1 MSFESICAGRR
12 GLWAGLALSAMA
24 TASLAQLVSP
34 PGEEAPAPAVT
45 PAPARPVQS
54 APAPR
59 ANPAAPSVPLAVP
72 GKKAMLVFEQKHH
85 DFGKVVDVDE
95 QTAVFK
101 FTNTG
106 DQVVKIL
113 DKKATCGCTVPDLAK
128 TEYQPG
134 ESGEI
139 AVTYNGRG
147 KHGRQN
153 QTVTLTTDDPGEP
166 RVQLTIS
173 VEVMPLVSIE
183 PAIVQFGQVNKGEPK
198 TARVTV
204 TGRSPDFKVIDAT
217 LSDPGKMKIE
227 VVSTEPAM
235 VDGKPGAKVTLELSV
250 PADHPVGRISQT
262 GTLRTTEPRRDIMN
276 FTALGEV
283 LGDLAANPGRIALG
297 NIKPGS
303 DFRGELKLLSRS
315 GKAFKVISAKAD
327 APVDQPLDVKII
339 PDPATGATE
348 YTLELSGVAPAKTM
362 LLRGELLVETDVPDE
377 KNVRLPFW
385 GTVRA
390 VN

>member
-1 MSFESICAGRR
+1 MSFESIFAAHR
-12 GLWAGLALSAMA
+12 GLWVGLAMSAVA
-24 TASLAQLVSP
+24 TTSLGQLVAP
-34 PGEEAPAPAVT
+34 PGEEAPAPSTT
-45 PAPARPVQS
+45 PAVVQPAQRV
-54 APAPR
+54 PAPR
-59 ANPAAPSVPLAVP
+59 AGAASTNVPLAVP
-72 GKKAMLVFEQKHH
+72 GKKASLVFSEKHH
-85 DFGKVVDVDE
+85 DFGKIVDVDE

-106 DQVVKIL
+106 DKVVKIL

-128 TEYQPG
+128 TEFQPG

-139 AVTYNGRG
+139 AVSYNARG
-147 KHGRQN
+147 KHGKQN

-173 VEVMPLVSIE
+173 AEVMPLVSIE
-183 PAIVQFGQVNKGEPK
+183 PAIVQFGQVNKGQEK

-204 TGRSPDFKVIDAT
+204 TGRMPDFKVTDAT
-217 LSDPGKMKIE
+217 LSASDKMKIQII
-227 VVSTEPAM
+227 STEPTM
-235 VDGKPGAKVTLELSV
+235 VDGQPGAKVTLELTV
-250 PADHPVGRISQT
+250 PANHPVGRISQT
-262 GTLRTTEPRRDIMN
+262 GTLRTTESRREIMN

-303 DFRGELKLLSRS
+303 EFRGELKLLSRS
-315 GKAFKVISAKAD
+315 GKPFKVISAKAD
-327 APVDQPLDVKII
+327 APVDQQMDVKVT

-348 YTLELSGVAPAKTM
+348 YTLEISGVAPAKTM

-377 KNVRLPFW
+377 KDVRLPFW